1 MKSKYGFNLVPR
13 WELAPAAASPARSG
27 PGGRPGPLGPH
38 LLFAQD
44 DEERTVEVQ
53 RRRPGGPTEPGGRE
67 RAEAPR
73 RRSDD
78 EGRGTPSGGGGG
90 FGGSGGFGETGGGG
104 GFGGMGGSGS
114 QIPIGDLINLLLRH
128 PKLAIALLVILVVCV
143 VPAVLCF
150 GLQNTGT
157 ETLNLPEATSGLG
170 ELAAPPATDTP
181 LPLPRRT
188 PTPTSTPSGG
198 EAIGA
203 PVEGING
210 QKWLVLLYQDADD
223 KVLEQDI
230 YVDLNEDEKVG
241 SGNGVQIVAQID
253 RFQGG
258 YRGDGN
264 WTGAKRFYVTQ
275 DDDLTRVHSQQV
287 ADLGEINMSD
297 PQTLVDFVTWG
308 IKTYPADKVVL
319 ILSDH
324 GEGWPGGFTDGD
336 SESSSTSG
344 TDRSIPMEAQLGNQL
359 YLMQLDQALGEIQA
373 ATGLKQF
380 EMVGL
385 DACLMAQLEVLSAI
399 EPHAR
404 YAVVSE
410 ETEPSLGWAYT
421 NFLSALQAHPDMSTA
436 DLTKQIVQ
444 GYVQN
449 DERIVDD
456 QARAD
461 LLRQGSPLGGLFGDT
476 GGASAAQLARQM
488 GQDITLSAIDL
499 AALPELNDSVN
510 DLAFALQGE
519 KQPLV
524 ARARTY
530 AQSFTNIF
538 GDSVPP
544 PYIDL
549 ANFVQLLKQESS
561 NANVGKAANRVL
573 AALNQA
579 VIAEKHGPQ
588 KPGARGV
595 ALYFPNSDL
604 YRSPV
609 AGPQSYT
616 AIAGRFA
623 KESLWDDFLAFHY
636 TNRRFERG
644 AGGVAVPQRG
654 TTISAPGAGQIT
666 VSPITLSAKTAA
678 PGQPVTLSTKIS
690 GQNLGYVYLFA
701 GYYDQASNSIYV
713 ADTDY
718 LASSDTR
725 EIDGIYYPDWGNGSF
740 TMKFAWE
747 PIVFALSDGQK
758 SVPALLT
765 PQAYGASSAE
775 AVYTVDGTYTYADG
789 GDTRYARLYLSNGTL
804 RQVFGF
810 TGENGTGA
818 PHEIIPQAG
827 DTFTILD
834 RWMDLD
840 AQGKVVRE
848 ATQAGDTLTFGDQMF
863 TWKEMDAAAGDY
875 LVGFIVSD
883 LDGTK
888 SEVYTRVSVR

>member
-1 MKSKYGFNLVPR
+1 
-13 WELAPAAASPARSG
+13 
-27 PGGRPGPLGPH
+27 
-38 LLFAQD
+38 
-44 DEERTVEVQ
+44 
-53 RRRPGGPTEPGGRE
+53 
-67 RAEAPR
+67 
-73 RRSDD
+73 
-78 EGRGTPSGGGGG
+78 
-90 FGGSGGFGETGGGG
+90 
-104 GFGGMGGSGS
+104 
-114 QIPIGDLINLLLRH
+114 
-128 PKLAIALLVILVVCV
+128 
-143 VPAVLCF
+143 
-150 GLQNTGT
+150 
-157 ETLNLPEATSGLG
+157 
-170 ELAAPPATDTP
+170 
-181 LPLPRRT
+181 
-188 PTPTSTPSGG
+188 
-198 EAIGA
+198 
-203 PVEGING
+203 
-210 QKWLVLLYQDADD
+210 
-223 KVLEQDI
+223 
-230 YVDLNEDEKVG
+230 
-241 SGNGVQIVAQID
+241 
-253 RFQGG
+253 
-258 YRGDGN
+258 
-264 WTGAKRFYVTQ
+264 
-275 DDDLTRVHSQQV
+275 
-287 ADLGEINMSD
+287 
-297 PQTLVDFVTWG
+297 
-308 IKTYPADKVVL
+308 
-319 ILSDH
+319 
-324 GEGWPGGFTDGD
+324 
-336 SESSSTSG
+336 
-344 TDRSIPMEAQLGNQL
+344 
-359 YLMQLDQALGEIQA
+359 
-373 ATGLKQF
+373 
-380 EMVGL
+380 
-385 DACLMAQLEVLSAI
+385 LMAQLEVLSAL

-404 YAVVSE
+404 YVVVSE

-421 NFLSALQAHPDMSTA
+421 NFLSALKANPDMNTA

-488 GQDITLSAIDL
+488 GQDITLSAIDM

-561 NANVGKAANRVL
+561 NANVGKAADHVL

-623 KESLWDDFLAFHY
+623 EESLWDDFLAFHY
-636 TNRRFERG
+636 TKRPFERG

-678 PGQPVTLSTKIS
+678 PGKPVTLSTKIS

-718 LASSDTR
+718 LASSATR
-725 EIDGIYYPDWGNGSF
+725 QIDGIYYPDWGNGSF

-747 PIVFALSDGQK
+747 PLVFALSDGQK

-775 AVYTVDGTYTYADG
+775 AVYTVDGTYTYADS

-804 RQVFGF
+804 TQVFGF

-818 PHEIIPQAG
+818 PREIIPQAG
-827 DTFTILD
+827 DTFTIQEKWL
-834 RWMDLD
+834 DLD
-840 AQGKVVRE
+840 ARGNVVRE
-848 ATQAGDTLTFGDQMF
+848 ATQPGDTLTFGNRMF
-863 TWKEMDAAAGDY
+863 TWKEMDAAPGDY

-883 LDGTK
+883 LDGAK
-888 SEVYTRVSVR
+888 KEVYTRVSVQ

>member
-1 MKSKYGFNLVPR
+1 MKNNPGFNLVPR
-13 WELAPAAASPARSG
+13 WELAPAAASPAEPG
-27 PGGRPGPLGPH
+27 PGGRPWPLGPR

-53 RRRPGGPTEPGGRE
+53 RRRPPGESTGPRE
-67 RAEAPR
+67 RAEAPHR
-73 RRSDD
+73 RQAGED
-78 EGRGTPSGGGGG
+78 RGAPSGGGGG
-90 FGGSGGFGETGGGG
+90 YGDLGGGG
-104 GFGGMGGSGS
+104 GYGGGAGGGGG
-114 QIPIGDLINLLLRH
+114 QLPIGDIINLLLRH

-143 VPAVLCF
+143 LPVLCLTQ
-150 GLQNTGT
+150 GGGGVN
-157 ETLNLPEATSGLG
+157 LN
-170 ELAAPPATDTP
+170 PPAEQQTFTQEPQQAFPSQVEEPTATP
-181 LPLPRRT
+181 RPRRT
-188 PTPTSTPSGG
+188 PTPTLASAGG
-198 EAIGA
+198 TTVAAPAQGA
-203 PVEGING
+203 AG

-223 KVLEQDI
+223 KILEQDI
-230 YVDLNEDEKVG
+230 YVDLNEAEKVG

-253 RFQGG
+253 RFKGA

-264 WTGAKRFYVTQ
+264 WTGARRYYVTQ
-275 DDDLTRVHSQQV
+275 DDDLNSVHSQLLD
-287 ADLGEINMSD
+287 DLGEINMSD

-308 IKTYPADKVVL
+308 VKTYPADKVVL

-324 GEGWPGGFTDGD
+324 GEGWPGGWTDGD

-344 TDRSIPMEAQLGNQL
+344 ADRSIPMAAQLGNQL
-359 YLMQLDQALGEIQA
+359 YLMQLDQALGDIRA

-385 DACLMAQLEVLSAI
+385 DACLMAQLEVLSAL

-421 NFLSALQAHPDMSTA
+421 NFLSALKANPDQSTA
-436 DLTKQIVQ
+436 DLTRQIVQ
-444 GYVQN
+444 GYVQD

-461 LLRQGSPLGGLFGDT
+461 LLRQGSPMGGLFGGS

-510 DLAFALQGE
+510 DLAFALQSE

-538 GDSVPP
+538 GESVPP

-549 ANFVQLLKQESS
+549 ANFVQLLKQES
-561 NANVGKAANRVL
+561 ANPSVGQAADRVL
-573 AALNQA
+573 AAVNQA
-579 VIAEKHGPQ
+579 VVAEKHGPQ

-616 AIAGRFA
+616 AIAARFA
-623 KESLWDDFLAFHY
+623 EESLWDDFLAFHY
-636 TNRRFERG
+636 TKRPFERG
-644 AGGVAVPQRG
+644 AGSVAVPQRG
-654 TTISAPGAGQIT
+654 TTVSAPGTGKIT
-666 VSPITLSAKTAA
+666 VSPITLSAQTAA
-678 PGQPVTLSTKIS
+678 PGRPVTLSTKIS

-747 PIVFALSDGQK
+747 PLVFALSDGQK

-765 PQAYGASSAE
+765 PQTYGASSAE
-775 AVYTVDGTYTYADG
+775 AVYTVDGTYTYADS

-804 RQVFGF
+804 THVFGF

-818 PHEIIPQAG
+818 PREIIPQTG
-827 DTFTILD
+827 DTFTILEK
-834 RWMDLD
+834 WWDLD

-848 ATQAGDTLTFGDQMF
+848 ATQAGDTLTFGDRMF
-863 TWKEMDAAAGDY
+863 TWKEMDAAPGDY

-883 LDGTK
+883 LDGAK
-888 SEVYTRVSVR
+888 SEVYTQVSVQ